1 MFSGSAGLR
10 PHFFLLEDRMFE
22 SAHTKSRPQKR
33 EHTLL
38 RAHFCHVSKTAC
50 LVALK
55 FKTAFLRA
63 HISKTASLVAL
74 ISKTASLV
82 ALISKTASLVGL
94 ILVGAHNEEQNRGYT
109 IDEEVR
115 HP

>member
-1 MFSGSAGLR
+1 MN
-10 PHFFLLEDRMFE
+10 
-22 SAHTKSRPQKR
+22 
-33 EHTLL
+33 
-38 RAHFCHVSKTAC
+38 KTAC
-50 LVALK
+50 LVALISK
-55 FKTAFLRA
+55 STFLRPQKKD
-63 HISKTASLVAL
+63 HSNLRPQKKEHSFLRAL

>member
-1 MFSGSAGLR
+1 MN
-10 PHFFLLEDRMFE
+10 
-22 SAHTKSRPQKR
+22 
-33 EHTLL
+33 
-38 RAHFCHVSKTAC
+38 KTAS

-55 FKTAFLRA
+55 FKTAFLR
-63 HISKTASLVAL
+63 AL

-82 ALISKTASLVGL
+82 ALISKSTALVGL

>member
-1 MFSGSAGLR
+1 MFLGSAGLR
-10 PHFFLLEDRMFE
+10 PHFFLLEDRRKE
-22 SAHTKSRPQKR
+22 STH
-33 EHTLL
+33 L

-55 FKTAFLRA
+55 FKSTEKR
-63 HISKTASLVAL
+63 AL
-74 ISKTASLV
+74 ISKTACLV
-82 ALISKTASLVGL
+82 AHTFKSTALVGL
-94 ILVGAHNEEQNRGYT
+94 ILVGAHNEEQIRGYT

>member
-1 MFSGSAGLR
+1 MFLGSAGLR
-10 PHFFLLEDRMFE
+10 PHFFLLEDRRKE
-22 SAHTKSRPQKR
+22 SAHTKSRPQKK

-38 RAHFCHVSKTAC
+38 RPHFCHV
-50 LVALK
+50 
-55 FKTAFLRA
+55 
-63 HISKTASLVAL
+63 
-74 ISKTASLV
+74 SKTASLV

>member
-1 MFSGSAGLR
+1 
-10 PHFFLLEDRMFE
+10 MFE

-33 EHTLL
+33 EHSNL
-38 RAHFCHVSKTAC
+38 RPHFCHVSKTAS

-55 FKTAFLRA
+55 FKSTEKRA
-63 HISKTASLVAL
+63 HTF
-74 ISKTASLV
+74 
-82 ALISKTASLVGL
+82 KTASLVGL

>member
-1 MFSGSAGLR
+1 MGSAGLR
-10 PHFFLLEDRMFE
+10 PHFLLEDRMFE
-22 SAHTKSRPQKR
+22 SAHTKSRPQKKS
-33 EHTLL
+33 TLL
-38 RAHFCHVSKTAC
+38 RPHFCHVSKTAC
-50 LVALK
+50 LVAL
-55 FKTAFLRA
+55 
-63 HISKTASLVAL
+63 ISKTTFLRAL

-94 ILVGAHNEEQNRGYT
+94 ILVGAHNEEQNRGYA

>member
-1 MFSGSAGLR
+1 MFLGSAGLR

-22 SAHTKSRPQKR
+22 SAHTKSRPQKK
-33 EHTLL
+33 EHT
-38 RAHFCHVSKTAC
+38 
-50 LVALK
+50 
-55 FKTAFLRA
+55 FKTAFLR
-63 HISKTASLVAL
+63 
-74 ISKTASLV
+74 

-94 ILVGAHNEEQNRGYT
+94 ILVGAHNEEQIRGYT

>member
-1 MFSGSAGLR
+1 MFLGSAGLR
-10 PHFFLLEDRMFE
+10 PSF
-22 SAHTKSRPQKR
+22 SARG
-33 EHTLL
+33 
-38 RAHFCHVSKTAC
+38 FKTAC

-55 FKTAFLRA
+55 FKTAFLR
-63 HISKTASLVAL
+63 
-74 ISKTASLV
+74 

-94 ILVGAHNEEQNRGYT
+94 ILVGAHNEEQIRGYT

>member
-1 MFSGSAGLR
+1 
-10 PHFFLLEDRMFE
+10 MFE

-38 RAHFCHVSKTAC
+38 RPHFCHVNKTACLVALKFKTTFCHVSKTAC
-50 LVALK
+50 LVA
-55 FKTAFLRA
+55 F
-63 HISKTASLVAL
+63 ISKT
-74 ISKTASLV
+74 TA
-82 ALISKTASLVGL
+82 LVGL